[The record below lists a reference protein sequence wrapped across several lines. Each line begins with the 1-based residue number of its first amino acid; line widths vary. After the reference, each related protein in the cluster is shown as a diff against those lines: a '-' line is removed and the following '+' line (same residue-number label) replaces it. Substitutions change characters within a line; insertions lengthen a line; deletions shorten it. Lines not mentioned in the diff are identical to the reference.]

1 MSEVDTGD
9 TPDVVAVDLD
19 NKDPDA
25 FDIIVEDDTP
35 EADRGKP
42 RHLDHSIA
50 EQEDDLRGVAD
61 KTRKRIERLKFE
73 TNTERRMRE
82 AAESQRDAAVELART
97 ARQEVEELRKRTANG
112 STALAASMME
122 RNKEAAANAQR
133 RLADAHTDG
142 DSGKIAEATAELA
155 RLSAE
160 KLAIEARTPRR
171 PEPGAPPQQGQP
183 DPQQQQQP
191 TRPTLPPNVT
201 SWLSQNRTWFQQPGG
216 EAKTNKAM
224 SIHYDLVSSGV
235 RPDSPEYTRQLDKR
249 LKAVYPDH
257 QSFGGDEDADDGRE
271 ARREPRRTNVVAE
284 GSRESDTRRPART
297 VTLTSTE
304 VALAKRLGVPLQKYA
319 AEKQKR
325 EQNGKGAGA

>member
-35 EADRGKP
+35 EADLGKP

-50 EQEDDLRGVAD
+50 DQEDDLRGVAD

-122 RNKEAAANAQR
+122 RNKEASANAQR

-142 DSGKIAEATAELA
+142 DSSKIAEATAELA

-160 KLAIEARTPRR
+160 KLAIEARAPRR

-183 DPQQQQQP
+183 DPQQQQP
-191 TRPTLPPNVT
+191 ARPTLPPNVT

-224 SIHYDLVSSGV
+224 SIHYDLVGSGV

-257 QSFGGDEDADDGRE
+257 QSFGGDEDADDGRG